1 MQGTDGLFDNL
12 FTKEIVEIVYSN
24 SNMKAKDL
32 ATLLANK
39 AFEFSNSKRDSPFV
53 YNAKK
58 HGYIYRGGKPD
69 DITVLVAKVTEKKTE
84 ETKSE
89 AKGVQT
95 PTAKL

>member
-1 MQGTDGLFDNL
+1 MIGTDGLFDNV
-12 FTKEIVEIVYSN
+12 FPKELVEMVSAN

-32 ATLLANK
+32 ATLIANK

-69 DITVLVAKVTEKKTE
+69 DITVLVAKVVEKKK
-84 ETKSE
+84 ETKTE
-89 AKGVQT
+89 AQGVQT